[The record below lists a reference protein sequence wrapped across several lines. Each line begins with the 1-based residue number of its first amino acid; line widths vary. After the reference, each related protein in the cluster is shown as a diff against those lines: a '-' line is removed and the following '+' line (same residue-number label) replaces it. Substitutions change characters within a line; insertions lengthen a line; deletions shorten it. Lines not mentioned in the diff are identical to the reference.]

1 MIRNVF
7 TERAKRVV
15 VADSRVK
22 ELSEPYAK
30 IGYGM
35 AVTYPDLHEPEEY
48 RHVSIFTSGS

>member
-1 MIRNVF
+1 MIRNIF

-35 AVTYPDLHEPEEY
+35 AVTYPDLNEPEGY